1 MDSCASTSGRIHS
14 VPTRKSLALHTVHF
28 FSAARG
34 DLFLMHDRLPHPCQV
49 AFYNCKLPR
58 TFAKILHVSAHFCVR
73 TPPSTLTASAPTEM
87 SCFFLYSASRRA
99 SLSAQASVTVYYL
112 FELQSPHVNAST
124 KFNSFRNRTDA
135 ERFVGVG
142 LGGVLEHVTIE
153 EISESTANKLKHG
166 PPKQIDGGVLFGVDQ
181 TDYRQMHSTWQRIL
195 RMFQK

>member
-1 MDSCASTSGRIHS
+1 LAYAPDTSKTPNPG
-14 VPTRKSLALHTVHF
+14 KSLI
-28 FSAARG
+28 AADGVGR
-34 DLFLMHDRLPHPCQV
+34 V
-49 AFYNCKLPR
+49 ATSNAEGGVDADEWEAILEEERRKLNY
-58 TFAKILHVSAHFCVR
+58 I
-73 TPPSTLTASAPTEM
+73 APTEM

-166 PPKQIDGGVLFGVDQ
+166 PPKQIDGGVLYGVDQ